1 MIRSCEPMHY
11 AFTPFLIPSL
21 LAAIICWG
29 MMFFLWRYRSRKGGS
44 ILLLLGTCASLWAV
58 GYTLEIAAVPMTL
71 KVFWAKMQYL
81 VIPAIPSLYL
91 VYTLYYTNRE
101 NWLLRGYRYVLLVF
115 PVLMPILAFTTD
127 RHGLLWKSYSLS
139 FQGKFLTLVFT
150 HGNVFWVFWV
160 FCQFLLLL
168 STLVILR
175 DLRRFP
181 TLFQGQVRFLL
192 VAVLAPWF
200 TNALY
205 VLKLNPVP
213 DYDWT
218 PFAFAISV
226 TAFSWASLRYQF
238 GTLMPIAHQIVFENL
253 REGAIVLDPLRRIV
267 EINQAAQKIVGLTAH
282 AVGLPLAEALPGSSV
297 WLRHF
302 SAIAEMKTDFCLS
315 EYPPLYYEL
324 QISPL
329 HAQNLPQQGWL
340 ILLRD
345 ITPQKISEKRLQ
357 EAEAKY
363 RALVEN
369 SPFVTYLFDD
379 ETPSLVS
386 SQVEALLGFS
396 VSELLASPTLWV
408 ELIHPDD
415 RARVTREI
423 SHHRQTG
430 ETLLSE
436 YRLLARNGQT
446 VWVQDKAIRMQIAPQ
461 DSVFTMGVWQD
472 ITEQKIYS
480 QQLIEKAE
488 ELKRSNIDL
497 QQFAY
502 AVSHDLQEPLRT
514 VNAYIQL
521 FQKRYATQVDD
532 DALEIIHFIVD
543 GAHRMKAMI
552 EDLLEYSRVTTKGQ
566 SLTLTDC
573 NQVFDRQLN
582 YLLPLYERNE
592 VQINSDPLPYL
603 LVDEVQIGQLFRNLL
618 SNALKYRSS
627 VPPKIHI
634 SAKWIAVPPADH
646 RKVTSSWVDEKDGAW
661 LFAVKDNGIG
671 IAPEFHERIFQIFQR
686 LHTREEYPGNGIGLS
701 LCKRIVERH
710 GGEIWVDSTPGR
722 GSTFYFTLPALG
734 KNVKPLVARVLTPQ

>member
-1 MIRSCEPMHY
+1 MHY
-11 AFTPFLIPSL
+11 AFTPYLLPSL
-21 LAAIICWG
+21 FATIICWG
-29 MMFFLWRYRSRKGGS
+29 IMFFLWRYRSRKGGS
-44 ILLLLGTCASLWAV
+44 ILLLLGASASLWAL
-58 GYTLEIAAVPMTL
+58 GYTLEIAATLLAL
-71 KVFWAKMQYL
+71 KVFWAKMQYF
-81 VIPAIPSLYL
+81 VIPAIPSLFL

-101 NWLLRGYRYVLLVF
+101 KWLLPVYRYALFVF
-115 PVLMPILAFTTD
+115 PVVMPVLAITTEW
-127 RHGLLWKSYSLS
+127 HGLLWKSYYLS
-139 FQGKFLTLVFT
+139 YVGPFPTLIFT
-150 HGNVFWVFWV
+150 HGDVFWVFWL

-168 STLVILR
+168 STVVILR

-192 VAVLAPWF
+192 LAVLAPWF

-253 REGAIVLDPLRRIV
+253 REGAIILDPFGRVV
-267 EINQAAQKIVGLTAH
+267 EINQAAQAIVGFTNQAI
-282 AVGLPLAEALPGSSV
+282 GLPIQEALPSSSA
-297 WLRHF
+297 WLPHF
-302 SAIAEMKTDFCLS
+302 ASLGEMKTDFCLS

-329 HAQNLPQQGWL
+329 HARNLPQQGWL
-340 ILLRD
+340 VLLRD

-369 SPFVTYLFDD
+369 SPFVTYLFD
-379 ETPSLVS
+379 EQAPSFVS
-386 SQVEALLGFS
+386 SQVEGLLGYS
-396 VSELLASPTLWV
+396 VSELLESPALWV
-408 ELIHPDD
+408 DLIHPDD

-423 SHHRQTG
+423 SHHRKTG
-430 ETLLSE
+430 ETFQAE
-436 YRLLARNGQT
+436 YRLLARNGQP
-446 VWVQDKAIRMQIAPQ
+446 VWVQDKAIRMQVAPQ
-461 DSVFTMGVWQD
+461 EPFYTMGVWQD
-472 ITEQKIYS
+472 ITEQKIFS

-521 FQKRYATQVDD
+521 FQKRYAPQVDD
-532 DALEIIHFIVD
+532 EALEIIHFIVE

-573 NQVFDRQLN
+573 NQVVEQQLN
-582 YLLPLYERNE
+582 YLLPYHEQNQ
-592 VQINSDPLPYL
+592 VQIISDPLPYL

-618 SNALKYRSS
+618 GNALKYRSS
-627 VPPKIHI
+627 TPLKVHI

-671 IAPEFHERIFQIFQR
+671 ISSEFHERIFQIFQR